1 MVIEYRSHCVDCGAC
16 CRLGRGFG
24 AGAWFVAMHNDAND
38 VSRPGTSTVAD
49 TSLDKSG
56 SVPQP
61 VAEHHGNSPDCPDTD
76 CIAMLVNGDLLFH
89 ESLWNGFR
97 GANTSA
103 TDGTAFNFDPL
114 FEPMKQYIQASDIA
128 VCNFETPVAQ

>member
-1 MVIEYRSHCVDCGAC
+1 MVIEYRSHCADCGAR

-61 VAEHHGNSPDCPDTD
+61 AAGHHGNSPDCPDTD

-89 ESLWNGFR
+89 ESLWNSFR
-97 GANTSA
+97 G
-103 TDGTAFNFDPL
+103 P
-114 FEPMKQYIQASDIA
+114 
-128 VCNFETPVAQ
+128 TPAPRMALLSILIRCLSR